1 MLLIARFMSWIEG
14 AKEVNMSSH
23 RRTHPT
29 VAAIT
34 DAIKT
39 VADAVHDAPAEGS
52 HINVARRTN
61 IKVAKNVGRDSGTVH
76 ASATQ
81 VAPIIQHN
89 GEKSVEGTN
98 DESAK
103 K

>member
-1 MLLIARFMSWIEG
+1 MLLVARFMSRIEG
-14 AKEVNMSSH
+14 AKEVNVSPH
-23 RRTHPT
+23 RRMHPA
-29 VAAIT
+29 VEAIT
-34 DAIKT
+34 EAINT
-39 VADAVHDAPAEGS
+39 VADAVHDTPADGG
-52 HINVARRTN
+52 HINVARCTN
-61 IKVAKNVGRDSGTVH
+61 IKVAKNVGQDGGVER

-81 VAPIIQHN
+81 VAPIIQHS